1 MLLHECFADKLKG
14 SVHQDGLAFG
24 SSAMPTSPVMPMRS
38 AMLHVG
44 ESTGHLV
51 SGMRSIHTSETGPM
65 AALVTRNEDL
75 QRKIEQVN
83 SNAHPQSKSAYD
95 LFVVERIRHCS

>member
-1 MLLHECFADKLKG
+1 
-14 SVHQDGLAFG
+14 
-24 SSAMPTSPVMPMRS
+24 
-38 AMLHVG
+38 
-44 ESTGHLV
+44 
-51 SGMRSIHTSETGPM
+51 M